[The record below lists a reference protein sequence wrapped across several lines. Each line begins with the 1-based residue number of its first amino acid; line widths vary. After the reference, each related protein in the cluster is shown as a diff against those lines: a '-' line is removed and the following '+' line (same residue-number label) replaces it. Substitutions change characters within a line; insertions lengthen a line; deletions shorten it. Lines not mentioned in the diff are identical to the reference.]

1 MDLLS
6 TAQSLGFELPSPAYI
21 IGAIL
26 FGLVGMW
33 AFAIGKR
40 RHQPRLL
47 WSGVALMFYP
57 YVIGG
62 TAMLYLVGAALC
74 GAVWYWWDE

>member
-6 TAQSLGFELPSPAYI
+6 TAQSLGFQLPSPAYI
-21 IGAIL
+21 IGSIL
-26 FGLVGMW
+26 FGLIGMW

-40 RHQPRLL
+40 RQQPRLR

-62 TAMLYLVGAALC
+62 TLMLYVVGAALC